1 MATSRRADNNNYCK
15 STRRIFLENPAF
27 TNARTV
33 LDLVHAQ
40 CGRYYKLNL
49 QSYTRHHTIEFR
61 QHQGTVS
68 AEKIGNWVRFLNGFI
83 DESRRIA
90 NGTESAPAAA
100 NQPNLLNLNGAQA
113 RLAGLLAGEG
123 QSADVLQS
131 TLSLLPHSL
140 RAAISY
146 LRKAGVAIESSRRNG
161 QTMYRLAAAAA
172 TVATRAADTLFAGI
186 DADLQ
191 RFYRR
196 RATAFAA

>member
-1 MATSRRADNNNYCK
+1 MAISRRANNNTYCQ
-15 STRRIFLENPAF
+15 STKRIFLENPAF
-27 TNARTV
+27 SRAATV
-33 LDLVHAQ
+33 IDLVHAQ

-68 AEKIGNWVRFLNGFI
+68 AEKISSWVRFLNGFI

-90 NGTESAPAAA
+90 NGIETAPAAA
-100 NQPNLLNLNGAQA
+100 NLPNLPNLNGAQA
-113 RLAGLLAGEG
+113 RLAGLLAGDG
-123 QSADVLQS
+123 QSADFLQGA
-131 TLSLLPHSL
+131 LNLLPHSL

-172 TVATRAADTLFAGI
+172 TAATRVADTLFAGI

-196 RATAFAA
+196 RAAAFAA